1 MGMISVIKAILARS
15 LFAIHGILTVWRVTD
30 VNSNPLYYLLII
42 PICLLP
48 LEMILTL
55 KATKNGE
62 WKWFCPSVFLYLAS
76 VVPGLWLLNF
86 DLYGKRIEYRDSMNL
101 EDCSSETVYNSSSLS
116 SDAISGLQINI
127 PVALTDDSWSLALEQ
142 FLLALLLLGRW
153 LLPKGSLT
161 RDQLSQLLLVYI
173 GMAADIL
180 EFSLETL
187 KEQAVICNLF
197 LIILILGLWSWSLL
211 QFTLVLT
218 SVSAPRARAAKIS
231 GGKSCKGCFGC
242 CENEIWALWI
252 TIVMQDGPFLAM
264 RLYLLIDYNIINQM
278 MLFFTLKNFLV
289 IMLQLYRMAIVCCAD
304 DNKVGTDVEEIVGK
318 DNNEEDSEQAVQV
331 GQP

>member
-1 MGMISVIKAILARS
+1 MGWVSLFKALLARF
-15 LFAIHGILTVWRVTD
+15 LFAIHGIITVWRV
-30 VNSNPLYYLLII
+30 LLII
-42 PICLLP
+42 PVCLLP
-48 LEMILTL
+48 LETGMILTL
-55 KATKNGE
+55 KLTDDGE
-62 WKWFCPSVFLYLAS
+62 WKWFCPNVFLYLSS
-76 VVPGLWLLNF
+76 VVPGIWFLNF
-86 DLYGKRIEYRDSMNL
+86 DIYEKRIEYRDSMGW
-101 EDCSSETVYNSSSLS
+101 EDCSMDTAYNESSLS
-116 SDAISGLQINI
+116 ADVAGVSLQME
-127 PVALTDDSWSLALEQ
+127 LQT
-142 FLLALLLLGRW
+142 FLLITVTLCA
-153 LLPKGSLT
+153 LT

-180 EFSLETL
+180 EFSLESL

-264 RLYLLIDYNIINQM
+264 RLYLLIEFNIINQM
-278 MLFFTLKNFLV
+278 MLFFTLKNILV
-289 IMLQLYRMAIVCCAD
+289 IILQLYRMIIVRCGDTNAVST
-304 DNKVGTDVEEIVGK
+304 NVEPLQ
-318 DNNEEDSEQAVQV
+318 EEL
-331 GQP
+331 